1 MQVVAQ
7 IFDSLSDNV
16 SLELF
21 TAIANESINSVV
33 LRNSMKITRKQYY
46 SRLSKMIKAG
56 IIKRTGGKLVLTA
69 FGKIMYEVQKT
80 VENASKNQWKL
91 RAIDSVEFSDELPK
105 EERRKLLESLIDN
118 RQLREILSAGAGLEK
133 PS

>member
-56 IIKRTGGKLVLTA
+56 LIKRNGGKLVLTA
-69 FGKIMYEVQKT
+69 FGKIVFQVQKT

-118 RQLREILSAGAGLEK
+118 RQLREILSADAGLEK
-133 PS
+133 TR

>member
-118 RQLREILSAGAGLEK
+118 RQLREILSADAGLEK
-133 PS
+133 TS

>member
-21 TAIANESINSVV
+21 TAIANESIHSVV

-56 IIKRTGGKLVLTA
+56 LIKRNGGKLVLTA
-69 FGKIMYEVQKT
+69 FGKIVFQVQKT

-91 RAIDSVEFSDELPK
+91 RAIDSVEFSDQLPK

-118 RQLREILSAGAGLEK
+118 RQLREILSADAGLEK
-133 PS
+133 TR